1 MTMREI
7 SKWAVRK
14 AFGGE
19 VPRYRSSYTK
29 DNTKIISENR
39 TWENYPRHVIP
50 WDTYT
55 YNTWMTTFGTRDSVN
70 VVELFGNKILWYN
83 AIDGKI
89 CHLKPT
95 VYWTMAG
102 HDTVTT
108 RERLNA
114 FGIQLVRKK
123 GVTYWHKPN
132 GEVVEVR
139 PDAVYTLHG
148 KYIIEHAIANNIL
161 TQNYLDYIAV
171 VRNKRR
177 RIKPTA

>member
-1 MTMREI
+1 MREI

-29 DNTKIISENR
+29 DNTKVCSYDR
-39 TWENYPRHVIP
+39 QWENFPRHVIP
-50 WDTYT
+50 WDTAT
-55 YNTWMTTFGTRDSVN
+55 YNHWLTEYGARTSINT
-70 VVELFGNKILWYN
+70 VELFGNKILWYH

-89 CHLKPT
+89 CHLRPT

-114 FGIQLVRKK
+114 FGVKLERKR
-123 GVTYWHKPN
+123 GRTFWHKPN
-132 GEVVEVR
+132 GEVVEVH
-139 PDAVYTLHG
+139 PDVVYTLHG
-148 KYIIEHAIANNIL
+148 KYIIEHVTANNIL
-161 TQNYLDYIAV
+161 SRQYLDYIAV
-171 VRNKRR
+171 MRNKRR
-177 RIKPTA
+177 RVKPTA

>member
-39 TWENYPRHVIP
+39 SWGNYPRHVIP
-50 WDTYT
+50 WDTSK
-55 YNTWMTTFGTRDSVN
+55 YNTWMTTFGTRDSTN
-70 VVELFGNKILWYN
+70 TVELFGNKILWYS

-89 CHLKPT
+89 CHLKPI

-102 HDTVTT
+102 YDTITT

-114 FGIQLVRKK
+114 FGIKLERKK
-123 GVTYWHKPN
+123 GRTFWHKPN
-132 GEVVEVR
+132 DEIVEVQ
-139 PDAVYTLHG
+139 PDAVYTIHG
-148 KYIIEHAIANNIL
+148 KYIIEHAISNNIL
-161 TQNYLDYIAV
+161 SRQYLDYIAV

>member
-14 AFGGE
+14 AFGGD
-19 VPRYRSSYTK
+19 VPRFRSSYTK

-39 TWENYPRHVIP
+39 TWENYPRYVIP
-50 WDTYT
+50 WDTSK

-70 VVELFGNKILWYN
+70 AVELFGNKILWYN

-89 CHLKPT
+89 CHLKPI

-114 FGIQLVRKK
+114 FGIKLERKR
-123 GVTYWHKPN
+123 GRTFWHKPN
-132 GEVVEVR
+132 GEVVEVH
-139 PDAVYTLHG
+139 PDVVYTIHG
-148 KYIIEHAIANNIL
+148 RYIVSHAIQEGIIANHL
-161 TQNYLDYIAV
+161 LDYV
-171 VRNKRR
+171 QVTRNKRR
-177 RIKPTA
+177 RLKPTA